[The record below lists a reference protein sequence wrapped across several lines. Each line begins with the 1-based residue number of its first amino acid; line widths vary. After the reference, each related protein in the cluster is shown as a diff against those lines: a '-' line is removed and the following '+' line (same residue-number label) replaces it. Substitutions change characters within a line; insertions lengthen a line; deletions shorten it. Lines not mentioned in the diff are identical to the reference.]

1 MKALK
6 VIGII
11 LLALIGIVLILGMI
25 APKELSVS
33 RSIVINAP
41 QQAAFNTVN
50 DLTSWEAWSPW
61 KEEDPSIKT
70 TFGDKT
76 SGLGAS
82 SMWTSDNSGAGK
94 MTITEIE
101 DQDKIAFE
109 MEFDGNG
116 GNLSNWLF
124 KPTED
129 GTEVT
134 WDFNTVFPFP
144 INGIMMLQGFEGI
157 MIENY
162 DRGLA
167 MLKTYVEENLP
178 EAPKLDIQSISF
190 AATNY
195 LVNRQEVAMAD
206 MESHF
211 QSVLSQLG
219 MAFAQSN
226 TPIAGAPAGLYY
238 TWDMENQISDMAL
251 GIPAAAGT
259 TLDGLTAVSLPAGP
273 ALMISY
279 VGDYSETTVAHE
291 AMDAYMK
298 ANNLTAKS
306 PVIERYLPDPGPESM
321 PDNPEKWVTEI
332 VYLLEK

>member
-11 LLALIGIVLILGMI
+11 FLALIGIIVILGMI

-41 QQAAFNTVN
+41 QAVAFNTVN
-50 DLTSWEAWSPW
+50 DLTTWEAWSPW
-61 KEEDPSIKT
+61 KEEDPSIAT

-101 DQDKIAFE
+101 SQEKIAFE

-116 GNLSNWLF
+116 GNYSNWLF
-124 KPTED
+124 NPTEG
-129 GTEVT
+129 GTSVT

-144 INGIMMLQGFEGI
+144 INGIMMLQGFESI

-167 MLKTYVEENLP
+167 KLKTYVEENLP
-178 EAPKLDIQSISF
+178 EEPKFDISSF
-190 AATNY
+190 DFPTTNY
-195 LVNRQEVAMAD
+195 LVNRQQVAMAD
-206 MESHF
+206 MEAHF
-211 QSVLSQLG
+211 QTVLPQVG
-219 MAFAQSN
+219 MTFAQSN
-226 TPIAGAPAGLYY
+226 TPMAGPPAGLYY
-238 TWDMENQISDMAL
+238 TWDEANQTSDMAL
-251 GIPAAAGT
+251 GIPAAEGT
-259 TLDGLTAVSLPAGP
+259 TLDGLTAISVPAGP
-273 ALMISY
+273 ALMIRY
-279 VGDYSETTVAHE
+279 EGDYGKTPIAHE
-291 AMDAYMK
+291 AMDTYIK
-298 ANNLTAKS
+298 ANNLTIKY
-306 PVIERYLPDPGPESM
+306 PVLERYLPDPGPDSM
-321 PDNPEKWVTEI
+321 PNNPEK
-332 VYLLEK
+332 